1 MKLSE
6 KIKMITESDA
16 LTLWQNQIKDLSNE
30 QLFRMHK
37 KLLNQLQEY
46 NKNHFSLDDKE
57 YYTLLNKLDYIESKL
72 GIVSK
77 IGRELK

>member
-6 KIKMITESDA
+6 KIKMITEADS
-16 LTLWQNQIKDLSNE
+16 LTIWQNQVKDLSNE
-30 QLFRMHK
+30 QLF
-37 KLLNQLQEY
+37 KLHRKILNQLRDY
-46 NKNHFSLDDKE
+46 NSNHLNLEDKE
-57 YYTLLNKLDYIESKL
+57 YYTLLSKLDYIEGKL